1 MLRPWTA
8 LERFIAHVFD
18 FYFGLHENVVSEFH
32 LLYYSRKKN
41 HVYFQKYFKRALTSW

>member
-8 LERFIAHVFD
+8 LERFIAHVFN

-32 LLYYSRKKN
+32 LVYYSRKKTTCT
-41 HVYFQKYFKRALTSW
+41 FKNTLKEL

>member
-18 FYFGLHENVVSEFH
+18 FYFGLHENVVPNSICCIILE
-32 LLYYSRKKN
+32 KN
-41 HVYFQKYFKRALTSW
+41 HVYFQKYFKRALTS